1 MSWLRNL
8 VLGVFTRHLRTKVL
22 ALLLSVGLF
31 GFVQASLT
39 AVQPIPKLR
48 LRFNLAPELRNDY
61 VLLTEEISFGG
72 LTITGERSKVDPLA
86 RVYRG
91 DSVTNLAID
100 QKFLNVYGEK
110 GEGEQMLIRI
120 DREFFADDRL
130 FTRDIAVGNL
140 PDDVTVVLDRIDTR
154 PARVEIAP
162 EVLSVVLPPNHE
174 YEGKEGKLDLSLDV
188 TSVMIEG
195 PASAFTA
202 AEPVAVVSVKN
213 IADELS
219 KVQIPGERGE
229 AKLSPVEILWKGIAT
244 PRLPQL
250 RITAPGMSRPMSVAE
265 FQERLVVSCKVTKR
279 RKSKSLQRV
288 PIEIRYPLPQT
299 FNVVEDY
306 QVYGST
312 IIDGDLR
319 EGRMQQL
326 DVRLPTSLIR
336 DEEFLANLV
345 VVLDVA
351 AAEVDPATDTM
362 FVPFY
367 LDLKDRARGKD
378 LADLA
383 LVEIDRAKIPDTR
396 AEFRKKTK

>member
-8 VLGVFTRHLRTKVL
+8 VLGVFTRHVRTKVL

-39 AVQPIPKLR
+39 AVREIPKLR
-48 LRFNLAPELRNDY
+48 LRFNLAPELRDEY

-72 LTITGERSKVDPLA
+72 LTITGERSKVDPLE
-86 RVYRG
+86 RVYRL

-100 QKFLNVYGEK
+100 KKFLDVYGDE
-110 GEGEQMLIRI
+110 GEGEEMLIRI

-130 FTRDIAVGNL
+130 FGRDIAVGNL
-140 PDDVTVVLDRIDTR
+140 PDDVAVVLDKIDTR
-154 PARVEIAP
+154 PARVEFAP

-174 YEGKEGKLDLSLDV
+174 YEGKPDGKLDLSLDV

-202 AEPVAVVSVKN
+202 DPVAVVSVKA
-213 IADELS
+213 ITDELS

-244 PRLPQL
+244 KRLPQL

-351 AAEVDPATDTM
+351 AAEVDPATETM

-378 LADLA
+378 FADLA

-396 AEFRKKTK
+396 AEFRKR

>member
-1 MSWLRNL
+1 MSWLRNM

-31 GFVQASLT
+31 GIVQASLT
-39 AVQPIPKLR
+39 AVRPIPKLR
-48 LRFNLAPELRNDY
+48 LRFNLVQELRAEY
-61 VLLTEEISFGG
+61 VLLIEEISFGG

-110 GEGEQMLIRI
+110 GEGEEMRIRI
-120 DREFFADDRL
+120 DRELFADERL
-130 FTRDIAVGNL
+130 FGRDIVVGNL
-140 PDDVTVVLDRIDTR
+140 PDDVAVVIDKIETR
-154 PARVEIAP
+154 PARVELAP

-174 YEGKEGKLDLSLDV
+174 YEGKPDGKLDLSLDV

-202 AEPVAVVSVKN
+202 DPVAVVSVKA
-213 IADELS
+213 ITDELS

-229 AKLSPVEILWKGIAT
+229 AKLSPVEILWKGIAA
-244 PRLPQL
+244 PRLPLL
-250 RITAPGMSRPMSVAE
+250 RITADGMSRPMSVAE

-279 RKSKSLQRV
+279 RKSKSLLRV
-288 PIEIRYPLPQT
+288 PIEIRYPLPVT
-299 FNVVEDY
+299 FDLVEDY
-306 QVYGST
+306 DVLSMFT
-312 IIDGDLR
+312 DGDLR

-326 DVRLPTSLIR
+326 EVRLPTSLIR
-336 DEEFLANLV
+336 NEDFLSNLV

-351 AAEVDPATDTM
+351 AAEVDPATDTL

-367 LDLKDRARGKD
+367 LDLKDRGRGKD
-378 LADLA
+378 FADLA
-383 LVEIDRAKIPDTR
+383 LVEIDRGKIPDAR
-396 AEFRKKTK
+396 AEFRKKPK